1 MPADAPRHGRSD
13 RSNDARKDVD
23 DPDDDLQRVN
33 AREEHAEGDRRDDR
47 ELHRLAAQRLRVQRA
62 FRPKDHGGRGYPA
75 PMDWGLFH
83 AVNELGRHRDG
94 VQDTALAY
102 NASAIFVIV
111 ALAGCLWFLARPGG
125 ALKPKL
131 AAASA
136 AFSVVL
142 GLLMN
147 VVAGSLVASRPAIRR
162 PPRHRR
168 RRPPRGRQ
176 PEFPSDHAT
185 VAFAAAFA
193 VLVFYRRLGALL
205 VLAAIGVAVARVL
218 VGVHYPIDVAASAVI
233 GGVSAA
239 IVTVAAR
246 PHVTWVVR
254 QASRLSDPLVA
265 AARSVASRD

>member
-1 MPADAPRHGRSD
+1 
-13 RSNDARKDVD
+13 
-23 DPDDDLQRVN
+23 
-33 AREEHAEGDRRDDR
+33 
-47 ELHRLAAQRLRVQRA
+47 
-62 FRPKDHGGRGYPA
+62 
-75 PMDWGLFH
+75 MDWGLFH

-147 VVAGSLVASRPAIRR
+147 VVAGSLWHHDRPFVDHPRNTVLLIHHVADNS
-162 PPRHRR
+162 
-168 RRPPRGRQ
+168 
-176 PEFPSDHAT
+176 FPSDHAT

-193 VLVFYRRLGALL
+193 VIVFYRRLGALL

-246 PHVTWVVR
+246 PHVTWVVH

-265 AARSVASRD
+265 AARSVASRN